1 MMAENDTQ
9 KLKEYET
16 ILSLP
21 RSGVQGDIS
30 AVQISSEN
38 LSQTVVNHVKE
49 SQDVDL
55 AGRALWAMN
64 YLLRTP
70 RPEFNYEP
78 HFECHNL
85 EFPPTLSSHDAT
97 VPGDTDC
104 RMDWEFYYMRDICG
118 TDAGLDIEAAFH
130 QRILGYL
137 GDDGLSWVRP
147 GHYMESTPDAQVPQ
161 EKVASTWGTAKTL
174 ISLSEAYKRGVA
186 VPSSGT
192 TATHDGEKATLDLA
206 RKVFLALKGLATWH
220 SGRATFEGGSG
231 GWRDGVWV
239 KKQIPHFATEPVVQY
254 WLATGDN
261 EALDFAIALA
271 EVFLADETIGPGR
284 PSLWINSDG
293 QFSWHMHTTLHAVWG
308 VGHLGQAL
316 RESRYIEWA
325 RRVYD
330 YARTHGPGTGWVH
343 AGVTFYNCE
352 TCATSDLVSLAALL
366 GRSGYPEYFDHVERY
381 LRNYIRTAQFFIT
394 PAFESLYR
402 SRHQN
407 DTQAAETGLRELRR
421 FEGGFL
427 GLVGINDQVAW
438 LTEDNREMR
447 MFGCCAPEGMRALH
461 TAWSNAVTE
470 TDGRVL
476 VNMAFNRETNAVK
489 VISGLPAEG
498 KLTVEAKHALDVLL
512 RPPSWTP
519 REEVIA
525 QRAQEATEVV
535 WGGPG
540 LAYVQFKR
548 VQPGEQITIAY
559 PLVDFKNSWQPRPDK
574 LDIVVSFHWR
584 GNTVTD
590 VSPKAKY
597 LPIYPVGVE
606 RLPSFPEVLRST
618 K

>member
-1 MMAENDTQ
+1 MAENDT
-9 KLKEYET
+9 KRLKEDEI

-21 RSGVQGDIS
+21 RSGVQGAIS
-30 AVQISSEN
+30 DVQISAEN
-38 LSQTVVNHVKE
+38 FPKTVVDHVKQ

-118 TDAGLDIEAAFH
+118 TDVGLDIEAAFH
-130 QRILGYL
+130 QRIWRYI

-147 GHYMESTPDAQVPQ
+147 GHYMESTPDAAVPQ
-161 EKVASTWGTAKTL
+161 EKVASTWATAKTL
-174 ISLSEAYKRGVA
+174 VSLSEAYKR
-186 VPSSGT
+186 S
-192 TATHDGEKATLDLA
+192 GEKATVDLA

-239 KKQIPHFATEPVVQY
+239 KKQIPHFAMEPVVQY

-261 EALDFAIALA
+261 EALDFTIALA
-271 EVFLADETIGPGR
+271 EGFLADETIGPGR
-284 PSLWINSDG
+284 PNLWINPDG
-293 QFSWHMHTTLHAVWG
+293 KFSWHMHTTLHAVWG
-308 VGHLGQAL
+308 VGHLGQIL
-316 RESRYIEWA
+316 SESRYIEWA

-330 YARTHGPGTGWVH
+330 YASTHGPGTGWVH

-366 GRSGYPEYFDHVERY
+366 GKAGYPEYFDHVERY
-381 LRNYIRTAQFFIT
+381 IRNYIRTAQFFIT

-402 SRHQN
+402 SRHQK
-407 DTQAAETGLRELRR
+407 DPQAAEAGLTELRR

-461 TAWSNAVTE
+461 TAWDNAVTE
-470 TDGRVL
+470 TSERVL
-476 VNMAFNRETNAVK
+476 VNMAFNRETDAVK

-498 KLTVEAKHALDVLL
+498 KLTVVAKRAVDVLL

-519 REEVIA
+519 REMVIA

-548 VQPGEQITIAY
+548 VQPGEQVTIAY
-559 PLVDFKNSWQPRPDK
+559 PLVDFKNNWQPRPDK
-574 LDIVVSFHWR
+574 PELVVEFHWR
-584 GNTVTD
+584 GNMVTD

-597 LPIYPVGVE
+597 LPIYPTGVE
-606 RLPSFPEVLRST
+606 RLPPFPEGLLST
-618 K
+618 KYVKREE